1 MIQIFC
7 DGGARGNP
15 GPAAAGFVVEEN
27 GKVIYKHSKYLKKA
41 TNNVAEYSA
50 VVLAL
55 SWLNK
60 NLPKARGGTTDIK
73 IILDSELVAKQMSG
87 VFKIKNENLRNYFFA
102 AFGRLFPYR
111 LRPAKSLEKKTGRRV
126 VYESVSR
133 NKNKLADF
141 LVNKALDENT

>member
-15 GPAAAGFVVEEN
+15 GPAAAAFVVEEN

-102 AFGRLFPYR
+102 A
-111 LRPAKSLEKKTGRRV
+111 KSLEKKTGRRV